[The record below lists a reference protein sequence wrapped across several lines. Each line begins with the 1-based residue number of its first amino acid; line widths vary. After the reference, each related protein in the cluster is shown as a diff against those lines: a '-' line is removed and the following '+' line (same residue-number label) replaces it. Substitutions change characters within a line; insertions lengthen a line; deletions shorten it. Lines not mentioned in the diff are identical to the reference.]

1 VGLLTY
7 ILLGLLATFW
17 AGDAVAHFTRYK
29 YGETVSAAIWW
40 LEKRSILFRILVG
53 LSVAVLFTHLEFQIP

>member
-1 VGLLTY
+1 MGILTY

-29 YGETVSAAIWW
+29 YGETVSAPRNSGIA
-40 LEKRSILFRILVG
+40 
-53 LSVAVLFTHLEFQIP
+53 